1 MYIVAWHY
9 ITLDLDDDDDDD
21 EEEDEDEEENA
32 DKDPSFSVYSHTPED
47 LYLDPSGQ
55 MVFETNETSGKE
67 PGQGLGQGHAK
78 EKGLLLGVNLGAN
91 LLLPSLVLLF
101 FPLHTP
107 FHALCHPVVYQAL
120 TPVQRYFFSWR
131 DMVIHEEVVLAEE
144 ENITLGGTKGV
155 LKSGTHLYTSY
166 ILY

>member
-1 MYIVAWHY
+1 MYVFALHGIA
-9 ITLDLDDDDDDD
+9 LDLDDDDDDEE
-21 EEEDEDEEENA
+21 EEEDEEEETA

-67 PGQGLGQGHAK
+67 PGQGLGQGQAK
-78 EKGLLLGVNLGAN
+78 EKVLFLCVILDAN
-91 LLLPSLVLLF
+91 LLLPSLVPLL

-107 FHALCHPVVYQAL
+107 FHALSYPVVYQAL

-155 LKSGTHLYTSY
+155 LKSGVHLYTSH